1 MSKGNRSKIDNLGR
15 VVIPKSIRKALD
27 VEANSEISMYVED
40 TKLIITKGHQN
51 CSICGSKD
59 VTYQLKDK
67 FLCSN
72 CCLLYTSD
80 AADE

>member
-40 TKLIITKGHQN
+40 KKLIITKVILKEHLKGH
-51 CSICGSKD
+51 
-59 VTYQLKDK
+59 LKG
-67 FLCSN
+67 
-72 CCLLYTSD
+72 
-80 AADE
+80 

>member
-1 MSKGNRSKIDNLGR
+1 MSKGNKSKIDNLGR

-40 TKLIITKGHQN
+40 TKLIITKGHQT
-51 CSICGSKD
+51 CSLCGSKD

-67 FLCSN
+67 FLCSSCIN
-72 CCLLYTSD
+72 DIKNL
-80 AADE
+80 

>member
-51 CSICGSKD
+51 
-59 VTYQLKDK
+59 
-67 FLCSN
+67 
-72 CCLLYTSD
+72 
-80 AADE
+80 

>member
-40 TKLIITKGHQN
+40 TKLIITKGHQT
-51 CSICGSKD
+51 CYMWIQRCYFP
-59 VTYQLKDK
+59 TQR
-67 FLCSN
+67 
-72 CCLLYTSD
+72 
-80 AADE
+80 